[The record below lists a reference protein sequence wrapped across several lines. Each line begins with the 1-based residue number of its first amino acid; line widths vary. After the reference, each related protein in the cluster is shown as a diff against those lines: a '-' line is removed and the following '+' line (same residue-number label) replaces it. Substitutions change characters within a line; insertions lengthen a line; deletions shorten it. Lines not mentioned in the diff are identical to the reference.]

1 MDMYQTLNERLFIKT
16 LGAAYMN
23 DRSAIQGAVMSRHQS
38 SDFTIFNVF

>member
-1 MDMYQTLNERLFIKT
+1 MDMYQTLYKRLFTKT

-23 DRSAIQGAVMSRHQS
+23 DRSAIQGIVVNRHQS